1 MQQALR
7 KELPRQDSRRRRQQ
21 ELPSAEEA
29 QLALSGGAGVGC
41 ASDNLQ
47 QTGSEGAALD
57 WRDALEAAKSSTA
70 LRSLPAD
77 ALTDTFGY
85 AARPLQTSTNGQGAA
100 RCCLR
105 MISAPP
111 HALLMCRRKHTYLR
125 ISLTERCNLRCMYC
139 MPEEGVPLTPA
150 DSLLTSAE
158 LIRLVRLSRLS
169 NTAHICVS
177 CALVASKSQS

>member
-7 KELPRQDSRRRRQQ
+7 EDMPRQDSRRRRQR

-29 QLALSGGAGVGC
+29 HLALNRGAGGGC
-41 ASDNLQ
+41 SPEKLQ
-47 QTGSEGAALD
+47 QTGSEGAVLD
-57 WRDALEAAKSSTA
+57 WRDALEAARSSTT
-70 LRSLPAD
+70 LQTLPAD

-85 AARPLQTSTNGQGAA
+85 VGLPVQTSTNGQEAIC
-100 RCCLR
+100 CCLQ
-105 MISAPP
+105 MNLDSY
-111 HALLMCRRKHTYLR
+111 ALVICRRKHTYLR

-158 LIRLVRLSRLS
+158 LIRLVRLPRLS
-169 NTAHICVS
+169 ITKHLCES
-177 CALVASKSQS
+177 CTLIASKS